1 VKVPVQASLVK
12 VAPPVVVPEIISD
25 DQRKHPSEGT
35 TPVELS
41 LPKGLGG
48 MKAHVSQETANTLA
62 KTFLG
67 GALVALGVVVM
78 AIFGVKSPR
87 RA

>member
-1 VKVPVQASLVK
+1 LAVPV
-12 VAPPVVVPEIISD
+12 VAPETETISD
-25 DQRKHPSEGT
+25 DQQKRPSEGT

-48 MKAHVSQETANTLA
+48 MKANVSQETANTLA

-78 AIFGVKSPR
+78 AIFEVKSPR